1 MHYLL
6 REATLPLLTSLVKR
20 TAPVL
25 HFLAVISTA
34 KRLIILGEETLG
46 DLYGR
51 RRFIVDPVGFLREH
65 QLMLPNVRR
74 FITIY
79 KGYERPFW
87 VSQGLLAIATV
98 FTLLI
103 PLMVQSLIDQ
113 GLLQGDRDATVQSVL
128 WMVLFAVLAAVF
140 TIANALY
147 AVTFAEY
154 TAHAVRMFLYRKIQ
168 TFSFGNLDQF
178 STSDLMVRMTSDVNA
193 IKSAIQLVILSLAQ
207 APVMFIGAL
216 VLIYLNSPSLMWILV
231 IVIPLIVAILVV
243 LVTKL
248 GPLFKIQQQKLDRL
262 NNVLQENLAG
272 VRVVKA
278 FVQSEYENRR
288 YDRANRDL
296 LKASLLPM
304 QYAAFLSPSL
314 YLVVNVAIAAVLW
327 FGGQRLIQGAVT
339 VGEILAFTQYLSTL
353 LVPLVVLAVI
363 APQLTA
369 AEASAQRMF
378 AVLDAL
384 PTVPDAQT
392 PTTITPATAQGRIVF
407 ENVSFSY
414 AERDGQAGLPVLQ
427 DINLTIEPGQTVA
440 FLGATG
446 SGKSTLVNLIPR
458 FYDVTAGQITIDG
471 VDVREIPIETLH
483 QLVGVALQE
492 SVLFSGKVRDNV
504 CYGKPEAT
512 EDDMIEAAQ
521 AADAHG
527 FVSAIPEGY
536 DAAVARRGANF
547 SGGQRQRLA
556 IARAVTVKPK
566 VLILDDSTSALDM
579 ATEARVQDA
588 IKRLMAETTTLFVA
602 QRISTVITADRIFL
616 LEAGRIVAQ
625 GTHEE
630 LLRSSSLYQD
640 IYQSQLGGVPA

>member
-1 MHYLL
+1 
-6 REATLPLLTSLVKR
+6 
-20 TAPVL
+20 
-25 HFLAVISTA
+25 
-34 KRLIILGEETLG
+34 
-46 DLYGR
+46 
-51 RRFIVDPVGFLREH
+51 
-65 QLMLPNVRR
+65 MLPNVRR

-79 KGYERPFW
+79 NGYERPFW
-87 VSQGLLAIATV
+87 VSQILLAIATI

-103 PLMVQSLIDQ
+103 PLMTQSLIDQ
-113 GLLQGDRDATVQSVL
+113 GLAQGNRDVTVQSVL

-147 AVTFAEY
+147 AVTFAEH

-178 STSDLMVRMTSDVNA
+178 PTSDLMVRMTSDVNA
-193 IKSAIQLVILSLAQ
+193 IKSAVQLVILSLAQ
-207 APVMFIGAL
+207 APVMFVGAL
-216 VLIYLNSPSLMWILV
+216 ILIYINSPSLMWILL
-231 IVIPLIVAILVV
+231 IVIPVIGAILMV
-243 LVTKL
+243 LVLKL
-248 GPLFKIQQQKLDRL
+248 GPLFQIQQQKLDTL

-288 YDRANRDL
+288 YDRVNREL
-296 LKASLLPM
+296 RMASLLPM

-314 YLVVNVAIAAVLW
+314 YLVVNVAIVAVLW
-327 FGGQRLIQGAVT
+327 FGGRSLSQGLVT
-339 VGEILAFTQYLSTL
+339 VGEMLAFTQYLSTI

-378 AVLDAL
+378 EVLDTI
-384 PTVPDAQT
+384 PTIPDPQT
-392 PTTITPATAQGRIVF
+392 LASLTPAMTKGRIVF

-414 AERDGQAGLPVLQ
+414 PSRDEQTGAPVLQ
-427 DINLTIEPGQTVA
+427 HINLAIEPGQTVA

-458 FYDVTAGQITIDG
+458 FYDVTSGRITIDG
-471 VDVREIPIETLH
+471 VDVRNIPLETLH
-483 QLVGVALQE
+483 QIVGVVLQE

-504 CYGKPEAT
+504 CYGKPDAT
-512 EDDMIEAAQ
+512 EDEMIEAAT

-536 DAAVARRGANF
+536 DATVSRRGTNF
-547 SGGQRQRLA
+547 SGGQRQRLS
-556 IARAVTVKPK
+556 IARAVAVKPK
-566 VLILDDSTSALDM
+566 ILILDDSTSALDM

-588 IKRLMAETTTLFVA
+588 LKSLMASTTTLFVA
-602 QRISTVITADRIFL
+602 QRISTVITADNIFL
-616 LEAGRIVAQ
+616 LEAGGIVAQ
-625 GTHEE
+625 GNHEQ
-630 LLRSSSLYQD
+630 LLRSSPLYQE
-640 IYQSQLGGVPA
+640 IYHSQLGGVPA

>member
-1 MHYLL
+1 L
-6 REATLPLLTSLVKR
+6 
-20 TAPVL
+20 
-25 HFLAVISTA
+25 
-34 KRLIILGEETLG
+34 
-46 DLYGR
+46 
-51 RRFIVDPVGFLREH
+51 
-65 QLMLPNVRR
+65 LPNIRR

-87 VSQGLLAIATV
+87 VSQGLLAIATL

-103 PLMVQSLIDQ
+103 PLMTQSLIDQ
-113 GLLQGDRDATVQSVL
+113 GLMQGDRDATVQSVL
-128 WMVLFAVLAAVF
+128 WMILFAVLAAGF
-140 TIANALY
+140 TIANAVY
-147 AVTFAEY
+147 AVSFAEY

-168 TFSFGNLDQF
+168 TFSFSNLDQF
-178 STSDLMVRMTSDVNA
+178 PTSDLMVRMTSDVNA
-193 IKSAIQLVILSLAQ
+193 IKSVVQLVVLSLAQ
-207 APVMFIGAL
+207 APVMFVGAL
-216 VLIYLNSPSLMWILV
+216 VLIYLNSPSLMGILLV
-231 IVIPLIVAILVV
+231 VIPLISAILAVFVV
-243 LVTKL
+243 KV
-248 GPLFKIQQQKLDRL
+248 GPLFAIQQQKLDRL

-278 FVQSEYENRR
+278 FVQSAYENHR

-296 LKASLLPM
+296 RTAALRPM

-314 YLVVNVAIAAVLW
+314 YLVVNLAIAAVLW
-327 FGGQRLIQGAVT
+327 LGGQRLIEGTVS
-339 VGEILAFTQYLSTL
+339 VGEILAFTQYLSTI
-353 LVPLVVLAVI
+353 LVPLVMLAVI

-378 AVLDAL
+378 AVLDTL
-384 PTVPDAQT
+384 PTVPDALP
-392 PTTITPATAQGRIVF
+392 PTHFSPTEAQGRIVF
-407 ENVSFSY
+407 EAVSFNY
-414 AERDGQAGLPVLQ
+414 GAGADAAGAAVLHN
-427 DINLTIEPGQTVA
+427 INLTIEPGQTVA

-446 SGKSTLVNLIPR
+446 SGKTTLVNLIPR
-458 FYDVTAGQITIDG
+458 FYDVTAGRITIDG
-471 VDVREIPIETLH
+471 VDVREIPLETLH

-512 EDDMIEAAQ
+512 EADLIEAAQ

-566 VLILDDSTSALDM
+566 ILILDDSTSALDM
-579 ATEARVQDA
+579 ATEARVQA
-588 IKRLMAETTTLFVA
+588 ALKQLMAETTTIFVA
-602 QRISTVITADRIFL
+602 QRISTVITADQIFL
-616 LEAGRIVAQ
+616 LESGELVAQ
-625 GTHEE
+625 GTHEH
-630 LLRSSSLYQD
+630 LLRSSPLYQE

>member
-1 MHYLL
+1 
-6 REATLPLLTSLVKR
+6 
-20 TAPVL
+20 
-25 HFLAVISTA
+25 
-34 KRLIILGEETLG
+34 
-46 DLYGR
+46 
-51 RRFIVDPVGFLREH
+51 
-65 QLMLPNVRR
+65 MLPNVRR

-87 VSQGLLAIATV
+87 VSQGLLAIATI

-128 WMVLFAVLAAVF
+128 WMVLFAVLAAIF

-178 STSDLMVRMTSDVNA
+178 PTSDLMVRMTSDVNA
-193 IKSAIQLVILSLAQ
+193 IKSAVQLVILSLAQ

-216 VLIYLNSPSLMWILV
+216 VLIYFNSPSLMWILL
-231 IVIPLIVAILVV
+231 IVIPLIVAILIV

-248 GPLFKIQQQKLDRL
+248 GPLFNIQQQKLDRL

-296 LKASLLPM
+296 QKASLLPM

-314 YLVVNVAIAAVLW
+314 YLVMNVAIAAVLW
-327 FGGQRLIQGAVT
+327 FGGQSLIQGAVT

-378 AVLDAL
+378 QVLDAL
-384 PTVPDAQT
+384 PMVPDSQT
-392 PTTITPATAQGRIVF
+392 SPPLTPATAQGRIVF

-414 AERDGQAGLPVLQ
+414 TERDGQAGLPVLQ

-458 FYDVTAGQITIDG
+458 FYDVTAGRITLDG

-492 SVLFSGKVRDNV
+492 SVLFSGKVRENV
-504 CYGKPEAT
+504 CYGKPDAT

-566 VLILDDSTSALDM
+566 ILILDDSTSALDM

-588 IKRLMAETTTLFVA
+588 LKRLMATTTTLFVA
-602 QRISTVITADRIFL
+602 QRISTVITADMIFL
-616 LEAGRIVAQ
+616 LEAGQIVAQ
-625 GTHEE
+625 GTHEQ
-630 LLRSSSLYQD
+630 LLHSSPLYQD
-640 IYQSQLGGVPA
+640 IYQSQLGGIPA